1 MNAKPPV
8 VNSALKVLE
17 ALELICQ
24 AQQPISLEELAGA
37 LEVSGPTAYRIVN
50 TLIETNFVK
59 PHGYRRGYSATMK
72 VVGLGAQYA
81 GSFEFRDAARRAFRP
96 VGMRFAE
103 TITVAKVDGFE
114 AVFIDKIR
122 VGSSLVFYCDIG
134 RSLPLHLGAAPR
146 CILAHLSDEEFESYL
161 HAELVPRT
169 TASLADPDVLRAA
182 RDQARADGF
191 VLSVDEVDLG
201 VSGIAVPILD
211 PAGQILGAVA
221 IANTSSA
228 WTPADRAARA
238 EAMIAAAAGMVEAM
252 GGGTAKSAIA

>member
-8 VNSALKVLE
+8 VSSALKVFE

-24 AQQPISLEELAGA
+24 AQQPISLDELARS

-59 PHGYRRGYSATMK
+59 PHGYRQGYSATMK
-72 VVGLGAQYA
+72 IFGLGAQYA

-122 VGSSLVFYCDIG
+122 AGASLVFYCDIG
-134 RSLPLHLGAAPR
+134 RSLPLHVGAAPR
-146 CILAHLSDEEFESYL
+146 CILAHLGDEEFESYL
-161 HAELVPRT
+161 QTDLLART
-169 TASLADPDVLRAA
+169 TETLTDPDELRAA
-182 RDQARADGF
+182 RDRARADGF
-191 VLSVDEVDLG
+191 VLSVDEVDRG
-201 VSGIAVPILD
+201 VSGIAVPVLD

-228 WTPADRAARA
+228 WSPADRAARA
-238 EAMIAAAAGMVEAM
+238 EAMKAAAAGMAEAM
-252 GGGTAKSAIA
+252 GGGPAKSAIG